1 MNASGVLQ
9 NNFYSSLPQSTPYR
23 RYFGRFD
30 YNITGNNRLP
40 LSDTQRDTPVV
51 YPDSVTP
58 CPIGCQSGDVDSNN
72 AQVTDVHTFSS
83 RTINEARFGFTHQG
97 NFFADLTI
105 GQNYPQQLGWQF
117 AKANS
122 LPAVNFTGTYPY
134 AWIQPASNAVYKE
147 IVFDPSDVVTLVRGK
162 HILHFGGEFLM
173 YEDNST
179 AWGNQNAGTLDFN
192 GSYTRQWTVNAQT
205 GVASPNSNTGT
216 YYADFLLGDAQSW
229 NASVAPEYGARLKSP
244 QVFVQDDFKIKPNLT
259 LNLGLRYQA
268 RIGWKEVRGNE
279 AVYDP
284 TVTNPANNQAGAYWY
299 GTTQANGR
307 TQLEQNN
314 YSAFLPRVGFSWL
327 PHPSTTLRGGFG
339 IYAYNLSL
347 DTYGAGMGQLTT
359 FSGNATDN
367 SNGITPVVTFSGSG
381 SNLPYTAANTNPARY
396 NGQNVSFNLYQT
408 PTPKIYQYNLA
419 MQTTAGTNMVFELAY
434 VGSHGL
440 NLNYP
445 TDTNVLLPNQ
455 VTSSVV
461 RPNTLFNSING
472 STDNG
477 ISNYN
482 SLQAQIQRRL
492 SHGLSFDFNYT
503 WAHFLDSQDS
513 SGEGSREG
521 PQNQRIQNDPA
532 DNYGNSNFDVRNSFK
547 GRLVYQLPFG
557 KGRMFMNKNFLLD
570 EVLGQWQASSTIQ
583 LQGGNPFTVFAG
595 QYTNQEPGQGGFAN
609 LTGAPLYPA
618 HRSLAQWFNPAA
630 FALPD
635 NGHLAQSAGTRYTVR
650 AWSW

>member
-1 MNASGVLQ
+1 M
-9 NNFYSSLPQSTPYR
+9 
-23 RYFGRFD
+23 
-30 YNITGNNRLP
+30 
-40 LSDTQRDTPVV
+40 
-51 YPDSVTP
+51 
-58 CPIGCQSGDVDSNN
+58 
-72 AQVTDVHTFSS
+72 
-83 RTINEARFGFTHQG
+83 
-97 NFFADLTI
+97 
-105 GQNYPQQLGWQF
+105 
-117 AKANS
+117 
-122 LPAVNFTGTYPY
+122 
-134 AWIQPASNAVYKE
+134 
-147 IVFDPSDVVTLVRGK
+147 
-162 HILHFGGEFLM
+162 
-173 YEDNST
+173 
-179 AWGNQNAGTLDFN
+179 
-192 GSYTRQWTVNAQT
+192 
-205 GVASPNSNTGT
+205 
-216 YYADFLLGDAQSW
+216 
-229 NASVAPEYGARLKSP
+229 
-244 QVFVQDDFKIKPNLT
+244 
-259 LNLGLRYQA
+259 
-268 RIGWKEVRGNE
+268 
-279 AVYDP
+279 
-284 TVTNPANNQAGAYWY
+284 TNPANNQAGAYWY

-314 YSAFLPRVGFSWL
+314 YSTLLPRVGFSWL

-367 SNGITPVVTFSGSG
+367 SNGITPVVTFIGSS

-532 DNYGNSNFDVRNSFK
+532 DNYGNSTFDVRNSFK

-570 EVLGQWQASSTIQ
+570 EVLGQWQVSSTIQ

-618 HRSLAQWFNPAA
+618 HRSLARWFNQAA

-635 NGHLAQSAGTRYTVR
+635 NGTFGTERRNQVYGPGLELVNI
-650 AWSW
+650 SIGKDF